1 MKFWVKYRTV
11 FLYVGKNKFTYS
23 PKFIF
28 QNVLYTLSSFW
39 SVSSSGPP
47 VPEAGGGGDGGGG
60 PVKSILRITRLCRF

>member
-28 QNVLYTLSSFW
+28 QNVLYIYLNGFIL
-39 SVSSSGPP
+39 
-47 VPEAGGGGDGGGG
+47 DGLIEPIGLF
-60 PVKSILRITRLCRF
+60 PILI